1 MNMITLAV
9 VTLGRFAGE
18 RRRLADDPGIWPQ
31 ALEELLRYVSPVQ
44 GLARN
49 TTADVTLHD
58 VTIPAGDQV
67 LLLFGSANHDER
79 VFDRPE
85 ELDFEREVG
94 LHWTFGHGIHH
105 CLGSAV
111 AKLETR
117 VAVQV
122 LLEEL
127 RDWEVDEAGIERSQL
142 VPTRGIAHVPVSCG
156 AGSRR

>member
-1 MNMITLAV
+1 L
-9 VTLGRFAGE
+9 
-18 RRRLADDPGIWPQ
+18 
-31 ALEELLRYVSPVQ
+31 SPVR

-49 TTADVTLHD
+49 TTTDVTLHD
-58 VTIPAGDQV
+58 LTIPAGDQV

-79 VFDRPE
+79 VFENPE
-85 ELDFEREVG
+85 VMDFEREVG

-127 RDWEVDEAGIERSQL
+127 RDWDVDEAAIERSQL
-142 VPTRGIAHVPVSCG
+142 VPTRGIAHAPARCA
-156 AGSRR
+156 AGPRR